1 MSAAGQNMRTNSA
14 NGPTLALGIV
24 ILIITGSLWSL
35 DLFLARTDREAV
47 QSQANGLYS
56 QGVLSLKQ
64 GNAGQAVD
72 LLRRANSLV
81 RDNRTFQLDYVQA
94 LMAARK
100 FDEADIRV
108 KTLLEIDP
116 NNGPANLLS
125 ARLMVQAG
133 HIPDAEAHYHRAIYG
148 SWDQTATARERYHTT
163 TGMPESAS
171 AHRLAVRMELV
182 DLLASIGEKEELLA
196 ELLAIESE
204 AQGNTAMLKQIANL
218 YRVAGSPARGANV
231 YRELI
236 QSNPDDIDAYEGLG
250 GDEMALGDYRS
261 ALAAFLNANRRSPG
275 NPTIQRDIGLLNA
288 MATLDPTPRRISSGE
303 KFARS
308 NRILKLTRD
317 SLNSCA
323 STGEAKRLVED
334 CDKVLAKKAPSHVT
348 NELAESR
355 LALAEQLWQA
365 RIKICGPS
373 TSEQEHALRLIMT
386 KLAHS

>member
-1 MSAAGQNMRTNSA
+1 MSAAGENIRTNSA

-24 ILIITGSLWSL
+24 IVIITGSLWSL

-47 QSQANGLYS
+47 QNQANGLYS
-56 QGVLSLKQ
+56 QGVLSLKK
-64 GNAGQAVD
+64 GNALQAVD

-81 RDNRTFQLDYVQA
+81 RDNRAFQLDYVEA

-100 FDEADIRV
+100 FDEADARI
-108 KTLLEIDP
+108 KALLDIDP

-125 ARLMVQAG
+125 ARLMVQEG

-148 SWDQTATARERYHTT
+148 SW
-163 TGMPESAS
+163 PENAP
-171 AHRLAVRMELV
+171 AHRLTVRMELV
-182 DLLASIGEKEELLA
+182 DLLASRGEKEELLA

-204 AQGNTAMLKQIANL
+204 AQGNTATMKQIANL
-218 YRVAGSPARGANV
+218 YRVAGFPSRGANV

-236 QSNPDDIDAYEGLG
+236 QNNPDDIDAYEGLG

-275 NPTIQRDIGLLNA
+275 NPIIQRDIGLLNA
-288 MATLDPTPRRISSGE
+288 MATLDPTPRRISSVE

-308 NRILKLTRD
+308 TEILKLTRD
-317 SLNSCA
+317 SLNNCA
-323 STGEAKRLVED
+323 TTDEAKRLVED
-334 CDKVLAKKAPSHVT
+334 CDKVLAKKVPPHVT
-348 NELAESR
+348 NELAEAR
-355 LALAEQLWQA
+355 LTLAEQLWQE